1 MDRRALSETDAAA
14 RAEELARAAY
24 GRLLAI
30 LAARDGDIEAAED
43 CLADAFERALRTWP
57 ETGVP
62 DNPAA
67 WLLTVARNRRHA
79 GLGPG
84 VERPRKGLGE
94 TVLGPLDVAVARGED
109 REQAAVG
116 GAGQLLGAH

>member
-1 MDRRALSETDAAA
+1 MDRRALREDHAAA

-30 LAARDGDIEAAED
+30 LAARDGDIEGAED
-43 CLADAFERALRTWP
+43 CLAEAFARALDTWP

-67 WLLTVARNRRHA
+67 WLLTVARNRRHDLRRTA
-79 GLGPG
+79 A
-84 VERPRKGLGE
+84 ERL
-94 TVLGPLDVAVARGED
+94 TGPLDDAVR
-109 REQAAVG
+109 G
-116 GAGQLLGAH
+116 GALAVVE